1 MTIPILSRVFPV
13 NEGDHNALPRENW
26 LAQHLAAI
34 PSGSRILD
42 AGAGE
47 LAKKK
52 YCSHLTYVSQ
62 DFGQYSGTGNG
73 AGLQTGQWDQ
83 SKLDIVCDIIAIP
96 EPDASYDAILCVE
109 VFEHLPNPFLALQE
123 FSRLCKPGGKL
134 ILTAPFCA
142 FTHFAPHFYHT
153 GFSPYWYKTHL
164 PAYGFEIEE
173 LTPNG
178 NFSTYLMQEV
188 GRIPDIAGRYAS
200 VTPTIFERLGLHLV
214 KSLLSRMIAADT
226 ASQEFTCFGY
236 HAVARKRG

>member
-73 AGLQTGQWDQ
+73 AGCRRDNGISQ
-83 SKLDIVCDIIAIP
+83 S
-96 EPDASYDAILCVE
+96 
-109 VFEHLPNPFLALQE
+109 
-123 FSRLCKPGGKL
+123 
-134 ILTAPFCA
+134 
-142 FTHFAPHFYHT
+142 
-153 GFSPYWYKTHL
+153 
-164 PAYGFEIEE
+164 
-173 LTPNG
+173 
-178 NFSTYLMQEV
+178 
-188 GRIPDIAGRYAS
+188 
-200 VTPTIFERLGLHLV
+200 
-214 KSLLSRMIAADT
+214 
-226 ASQEFTCFGY
+226 
-236 HAVARKRG
+236 